1 MAQMKENALDIRANE
16 INKFWLQLDANDRSS
31 IDQTRAAYGIDFSYA
46 NEKVWV
52 TDQFIYLPVTVERRD
67 GDSVDRQKVVFAL
80 GENLLVTLQPCVPF
94 DLFDKGIALMR
105 RNPSIAVSPQSIMYA
120 LLYSLCESCERVV
133 DFISDVLDNMS
144 EETDVA
150 CAGQDKTG
158 KIITEGTAQEVV
170 SCLGRCEGVL
180 SRTQESLLKI
190 NRAARHLRS
199 DIEGDASLRERVDL
213 LASDLNVVRD
223 HASFEQDKVR
233 FLQSSIMTAL
243 SQKQNGIVKVFTI
256 ITAVFLP
263 PTLIATFYGMNFT
276 YMPELLLPDGFLITT
291 GLTLLA
297 ALVPL
302 VYIRKMGWLR

>member
-1 MAQMKENALDIRANE
+1 MATR
-16 INKFWLQLDANDRSS
+16 S
-31 IDQTRAAYGIDFSYA
+31 ID
-46 NEKVWV
+46 
-52 TDQFIYLPVTVERRD
+52 RR
-67 GDSVDRQKVVFAL
+67 SCSHL
-80 GENLLVTLQPCVPF
+80 GKTCSSPCSPAFPF

-199 DIEGDASLRERVDL
+199 DIEGDLSLRERVDL

-243 SQKQNGIVKVFTI
+243 QPKAKRHRQGVHHHHSGVPAAHAHRDV
-256 ITAVFLP
+256 LRH
-263 PTLIATFYGMNFT
+263 
-276 YMPELLLPDGFLITT
+276 ELHLHARASSSRRGSSSRRASRFWPRSSPWCTSE
-291 GLTLLA
+291 
-297 ALVPL
+297 
-302 VYIRKMGWLR
+302 RWGWLR

>member
-1 MAQMKENALDIRANE
+1 MAQMKENVLDIRANE

>member
-158 KIITEGTAQEVV
+158 RIITEGTAQEVV

>member
-1 MAQMKENALDIRANE
+1 M
-16 INKFWLQLDANDRSS
+16 
-31 IDQTRAAYGIDFSYA
+31 
-46 NEKVWV
+46 
-52 TDQFIYLPVTVERRD
+52 
-67 GDSVDRQKVVFAL
+67 
-80 GENLLVTLQPCVPF
+80 
-94 DLFDKGIALMR
+94 
-105 RNPSIAVSPQSIMYA
+105 
-120 LLYSLCESCERVV
+120 
-133 DFISDVLDNMS
+133 
-144 EETDVA
+144 A

-199 DIEGDASLRERVDL
+199 DIEGDLSLRERVDL

>member
-1 MAQMKENALDIRANE
+1 MAQMKENVLDIRANE

-31 IDQTRAAYGIDFSYA
+31 IDQTKAAYGIDFSYA

-199 DIEGDASLRERVDL
+199 DIEGDLSLRERVDL